1 MNTDLR
7 KEAKDDFEKD
17 FFNFMNNVFQ
27 FLEKPWKIF
36 KTIQT
41 LKLYKERKEETI
53 WYQNQIVK
61 QQSFSQKICC
71 L

>member
-1 MNTDLR
+1 
-7 KEAKDDFEKD
+7 
-17 FFNFMNNVFQ
+17 MNNVFQ
-27 FLEKPWKIF
+27 FLEKPWEIF